1 MKADKFLEKV
11 QKKGWWL
18 ASISAFFLL
27 LAFLIMSNLS
37 IGGYG
42 EYEMLKKGYVIASWL
57 GIKDNEHPE
66 DALMV
71 SISYDRQWIDIHDEY
86 DFPIGQ
92 IDITDRGKLRN
103 FLEVLDSLGT
113 YKGILLDVRFEKDK
127 KTVEDARLFSLI
139 AKMPRI
145 VIPNHDGIEIADESL
160 LTSTGMADYTT
171 TLSQTDFV
179 KYPIING
186 GRPSIAWMM
195 ESFRD
200 SLKFPVI
207 FGLAFSEGHIMRT
220 SLVPYLHISD
230 VNNYAQDKVTK
241 QIYYLGADLL
251 ENPEIIESL
260 VKDRMIYIG
269 DFTKE
274 DIHSTYRGDMAGVVI
289 LANVVE
295 NLLQQKHLYSWWF
308 IILLYL
314 LLWGLSYIAIR
325 KPFYIERYV
334 DLQALD
340 RRAAKSP
347 WWFVFQKIASWFISL
362 FGYGTILIL
371 FGIILFLT
379 TKAIYEL
386 SILSIPLVILD
397 RMTSLRKL
405 R

>member
-11 QKKGWWL
+11 QKQGCWI
-18 ASISAFFLL
+18 ASVSAFVLL
-27 LAFLIMSNLS
+27 LAFLIMSNLN

-42 EYEMLKKGYVIASWL
+42 EYELLKKGYVAASLL
-57 GIKDNEHPE
+57 GIKDNYFPE
-66 DALMV
+66 DDLMV
-71 SISYDRQWIDIHDEY
+71 SISYDRQWIDIYDEY

-92 IDITDRGKLRN
+92 IDITDRGKLEH
-103 FLEVLDSLGT
+103 FLEILDSLGT
-113 YKGILLDVRFEKDK
+113 YKGVLLDVRFERDK
-127 KTVEDARLFSLI
+127 NTEDDIRLFDLI
-139 AKMPRI
+139 KKMPRI

-160 LTSTGMADYTT
+160 LKSAGMADYTT

-179 KYPIING
+179 KYPIFNG

-200 SLKFPVI
+200 SLKFPTI
-207 FGLAFSEGHIMRT
+207 FGLAFTEGHIMRT
-220 SLVPYLHISD
+220 SFIPYLHIAE
-230 VNNYAQDKVTK
+230 VNNYGEDNVTK

-251 ENPEIIESL
+251 DNPEVIESL
-260 VKDRMIYIG
+260 VKNRMIYIG

-274 DIHSTYRGDMAGVVI
+274 DIHSSYRGDMAGVVI

-295 NLLQQKHLYSWWF
+295 NLLQRRHLYPWWF

-314 LLWGLSYIAIR
+314 LLWVLSYIAIR

-340 RRAAKSP
+340 RKAAKSP

-362 FGYGTILIL
+362 FGYGTILVL
-371 FGIILFLT
+371 FGIVLFLT

-386 SILSIPLVILD
+386 SILSIPLVFLD
-397 RMTSLRKL
+397 RMTSLK
-405 R
+405 